1 MLLFHASPRAGRR
14 QRTTATALSGI
25 ASRWPL
31 GILPHQFS
39 RSLRLLAPTFPAKA
53 HRPRNAAL
61 TQPQAPL
68 RANGHGPATRPSG
81 FATASWRFVPFSLS
95 SSLIS
100 DPGANKNMRLKRSD
114 WEPRQ
119 HAPHRFRM
127 ALQALPNL
135 RSEAC
140 PRSPHGS
147 FRRKTGDPPDPGQ
160 RSVEI
165 FLDDHTV
172 NVRKLLGDLD
182 QGLAQRLRSRV
193 LCAHAEG
200 RLNQAHF

>member
-39 RSLRLLAPTFPAKA
+39 RSLRLLAPTFPAEA

-61 TQPQAPL
+61 TQHQAPL
-68 RANGHGPATRPSG
+68 QANGHGPATRPSG
-81 FATASWRFVPFSLS
+81 FATASWRFVPFLRS

-100 DPGANKNMRLKRSD
+100 DPGANKSMRLKRSD
-114 WEPRQ
+114 SEPRQ
-119 HAPHRFRM
+119 HALHRFRM
-127 ALQALPNL
+127 ARYPPNL
-135 RSEAC
+135 RSETS
-140 PRSPHGS
+140 PRSPYGS
-147 FRRKTGDPPDPGQ
+147 FRRKTGDPRHPGR

-172 NVRKLLGDLD
+172 DVRELLGDL
-182 QGLAQRLRSRV
+182 GQRR
-193 LCAHAEG
+193 A
-200 RLNQAHF
+200 